1 MKIRVRYILP
11 ILVVIAFLSGFKS
24 DKDFPAPINEPSAA
38 IYLNISSSGIFDEE
52 NKSACEEIA
61 DNVAN
66 ICNLRDSSQK
76 KINKDYK
83 KISLDFLNDSII
95 SGFLKIQE
103 VYFYYKNTD
112 EYALIANGNFDLE
125 KIAKKLKSEIEY
137 NEENKIIKITTL
149 INDLDKQNANYKI
162 YLQADENKLILCP
175 EKTISKVA
183 QNINAS
189 QNLLGNNFKTF
200 EKMVQYKPAISAE
213 INIEKLIKEQTVNN
227 VPKSLSATKL
237 VRLFIAPHQNKMQF
251 SIPDEQEREEIKKEL
266 QNQTVNINSIFENKT
281 DYKLKEG
288 KTSIFLESKAN
299 DEQVKSISRKTM
311 AFILHFFVKNI
322 P

>member
-1 MKIRVRYILP
+1 
-11 ILVVIAFLSGFKS
+11 
-24 DKDFPAPINEPSAA
+24 
-38 IYLNISSSGIFDEE
+38 
-52 NKSACEEIA
+52 
-61 DNVAN
+61 
-66 ICNLRDSSQK
+66 
-76 KINKDYK
+76 
-83 KISLDFLNDSII
+83 
-95 SGFLKIQE
+95 
-103 VYFYYKNTD
+103 
-112 EYALIANGNFDLE
+112 
-125 KIAKKLKSEIEY
+125 
-137 NEENKIIKITTL
+137 
-149 INDLDKQNANYKI
+149 
-162 YLQADENKLILCP
+162 
-175 EKTISKVA
+175 
-183 QNINAS
+183 
-189 QNLLGNNFKTF
+189 
-200 EKMVQYKPAISAE
+200 MVQYKPAISAE